1 MDKKKNILIVT
12 PHFYPEDFKVN
23 DIAFKLQKDGFDVS
37 VVTCIPNYPQGKF
50 FKGYSFF
57 KKRREVIDGVKI
69 YRVSIIPRGNGS
81 GIMLGLNY
89 LSYLI
94 SATLTCFFLAL
105 RFKYTHIF
113 VHETS
118 PVTVGLPAILVKK
131 MQKIPLYFWVLD
143 LWPESIVAASG
154 LRNKAIL
161 NRIEKLVKYIYK
173 NCDLILISSKGFE
186 ESILQKGDFK
196 NRVKYFPNWAED
208 IFTEPVTEVK
218 IPDLPDGFNVMFA
231 GNIGEAQNFETIMQA
246 ALITQSRKDIH
257 YCIIGDGRK
266 KTWVEDFVNSKG
278 LSDTVHLYG
287 RFPINTMPS
296 FFKKADVMLLPLK
309 DEPIFA
315 LTVPA
320 KLQAYMASG
329 KPIVGLISGEGA
341 SIIEEAKCGFSIEPT
356 NSTKLAEMIIKSSN
370 LDKIDLAKMGDNGRN
385 FYKNN
390 FNKST
395 LLNGLRQLFD

>member
-23 DIAFKLQKDGFDVS
+23 DIAFELQKDGFDVS
-37 VVTCIPNYPQGKF
+37 VVTCIPNYPQGNF
-50 FKGYSFF
+50 FKGYSIL
-57 KKRREVIDGVKI
+57 KKRREVLNGVKV
-69 YRVSIIPRGNGS
+69 YRVSVIPRGNGS

-94 SATLTCFFLAL
+94 SATFTCFFLAL

-131 MQKIPLYFWVLD
+131 MQRIPLYFWVLD

-154 LRNKAIL
+154 LKNKTIL
-161 NRIEKLVKYIYK
+161 NQIEKLVKYIYK

-186 ESILQKGDFK
+186 QSILQKGDFGNK
-196 NRVKYFPNWAED
+196 IKYFPNWAED
-208 IFTEPVTEVK
+208 IFTQDPADFA
-218 IPDLPDGFNVMFA
+218 IPDLPDGFKVMFA
-231 GNIGEAQNFETIMQA
+231 GNIGEAQNFDVIMQA
-246 ALITQSRKDIH
+246 ALLTKEYVDIH
-257 YCIIGDGRK
+257 YCIVGDGRK
-266 KTWVEDFVNSKG
+266 KVWVEEFVKKNA
-278 LSDTVHLYG
+278 LFNTVHLYG
-287 RFPINTMPS
+287 RYPIEAMPS
-296 FFKKADVMLLPLK
+296 FFRKSDIMLLPLK

-329 KPIVGLISGEGA
+329 KTVVGLISGEGA
-341 SIIEEAKCGFSIEPT
+341 R
-356 NSTKLAEMIIKSSN
+356 IIKESN
-370 LDKIDLAKMGDNGRN
+370 CGIAVRPNDACLLAKNLIEMSLKSSTYLLRLGENGSI
-385 FYKNN
+385 FYNNN
-390 FNKST
+390 FEKSFI
-395 LLNGLRQLFD
+395 LNDFKRLFA